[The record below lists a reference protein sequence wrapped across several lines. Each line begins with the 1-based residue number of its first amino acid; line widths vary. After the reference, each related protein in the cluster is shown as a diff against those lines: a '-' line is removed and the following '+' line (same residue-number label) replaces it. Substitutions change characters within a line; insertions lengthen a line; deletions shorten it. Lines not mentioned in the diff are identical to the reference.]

1 MKTETSIINQPDG
14 SIAKCV
20 LMIEPVSFGYNRQTA
35 VNNFFQKE
43 SDISPE
49 IIQRD
54 ALEEFQAMTAQLRA
68 NGIEVIVIKDTL
80 HPHKPDSIFPNNWVS
95 FHEGGLVVIYPM
107 FAANRR
113 LERRIEILD
122 IIETHGKIINN
133 VNNISVWEED
143 KRFLE
148 GTGSLVLD
156 RKNGIAYASLSGRT
170 DQSAVEQYCRIYNY
184 EPILFTARHT
194 VNGKRKNVYHTN
206 VMMCVADKFAIICLT
221 SIDDPAERTTV
232 TEYLTRTGK
241 EIIEISEEQMH
252 CFAGN
257 MLQLQNDSGKRFLV
271 MSQSAHDSLTGNQ
284 IDKLKSFNE
293 LITCSIPTIEQ
304 VGGGSVRC
312 MMAEIL

>member
-1 MKTETSIINQPDG
+1 METKTLPSNQPDD

-20 LMIEPVSFGYNRQTA
+20 LMIEPASFGYNRQTA

-43 SDISPE
+43 PNISPE
-49 IIQRD
+49 NIQQD

-80 HPHKPDSIFPNNWVS
+80 HPHKPDAIFPNNWLS

-107 FAANRR
+107 FAQNRR
-113 LERRIEILD
+113 LERRLEILEA
-122 IIETHGKIINN
+122 IEQQGKILNN
-133 VNNISVWEED
+133 VDNISLWEED

-148 GTGSLVLD
+148 GSGSLVLD
-156 RKNGIAYASLSGRT
+156 RKNGIAYAALSGRT

-206 VMMCVADKFAIICLT
+206 VMMCITDKFAVICLD
-221 SIDDPAERTTV
+221 SIDDPAERKTV
-232 TEYLTRTGK
+232 TEYITRSGK

-252 CFAGN
+252 HFAGN
-257 MLQLQNDSGKRFLV
+257 MLQLQNDSGKHFLV
-271 MSQSAHDSLTGNQ
+271 MSQSAHESLTVSQ

-293 LITCSIPTIEQ
+293 LITCPIPTIEQ
-304 VGGGSVRC
+304 IGGGSVRC
-312 MMAEIL
+312 MMAEIF